1 MKLLAQTAVLAR
13 RSIKNTFRQ
22 PAALIP
28 SLLFPLLFMSVTTAG
43 AGRIINVPG
52 FRENVARSYIDF
64 YIAGALVQG
73 TLFGGIGAGA
83 QLATDMELGFI
94 RRLLLTP
101 LQRPAILIAAGAG
114 AMVVGAVQS
123 TVLLIGGLIGGV
135 RIQTGVLGGVVVI
148 ALAMLVALAFS
159 SLGTLIAAL
168 TGSSEATQTFFPF
181 FFVIMIFSSYFMP
194 LTFLSGWFKVVATI
208 NPATYII
215 EMIRT
220 PITKGWEARPILLG
234 LVAIAGV
241 CTLGFGGAANA
252 LRTRL
257 GRT

>member
-1 MKLLAQTAVLAR
+1 VKLLGQTAILAR

-28 SLLFPLLFMSVTTAG
+28 SLIFPLLFMSVTTAG

-52 FRENVARSYIDF
+52 FREHVARSYIDF

-101 LQRPAILIAAGAG
+101 LQRPALLIAAGAG

-123 TVLLIGGLIGGV
+123 SILLAGGLIGGV
-135 RIQTGVLGGVVVI
+135 RIQAGVLGGLVVI
-148 ALAMLVALAFS
+148 ALAMLVALTFS
-159 SLGTLIAAL
+159 SLGLLIASL

-194 LTFLSGWFKVVATI
+194 MRFLSGWFKAVATV

-215 EMIRT
+215 EAIRT
-220 PITKGWEARPILLG
+220 PITKGWELRPILYG
-234 LVAIAGV
+234 LLAIVAI
-241 CTLGFGGAANA
+241 CCLGFGGAATA

-257 GRT
+257 ART